1 MLSILG
7 GYYATVTSQRH
18 FTMYLACQLVD
29 KIIHAPFNPFLPIFV
44 AEQLGRPQAFAAL
57 LRGAETLAQTAAS
70 LGFGLLSTN
79 ARAKAALVVAS
90 LNTPLAGALFL
101 MRSPGMLI
109 VASALHGAL
118 SGVGSSVSSLYL
130 VTLAPPERMG
140 SASSLQYVGNT
151 MGSAIGAAIG
161 GAILARSTGFR
172 TLALTML
179 VGALPVQIVT
189 ALVMPSLVAA
199 DPGSKPSGQNVQAAS
214 VPATPLASESLREL
228 LGRPAVRA
236 LLMMQY
242 LRTCFWGCASMSIPY
257 LLNNLAEHAKSTVGF
272 YSLGS
277 LSSAMV
283 SMLVLGGV
291 SDANKNGGTIARCCL
306 LGLAVLSPC
315 IGVAGRAK
323 SAVGVLVAGWCA
335 TCLAW
340 SVSGQINPLTRQV
353 ARRGSEGRLTGLVSA
368 AWAAGSLCGAQLHG
382 WGVNSRLRLL
392 YLGLG
397 ALLVVAERC
406 TAVLLRAVAAENAV
420 AALTQSTI

>member
-1 MLSILG
+1 MFSILG
-7 GYYATVTSQRH
+7 GYYTTLTSQRH
-18 FTMYLACQLVD
+18 FTIYLAWQLVD

-57 LRGAETLAQTAAS
+57 LRGAETLAQTTAS

-101 MRSPGMLI
+101 MRSPTILVI
-109 VASALHGAL
+109 ASALHGAL
-118 SGVGSSVSSLYL
+118 SGIGSSVSSLYL
-130 VTLAPPERMG
+130 VTLAPQERMG

-151 MGSAIGAAIG
+151 LGSAIGAAVG
-161 GAILARSTGFR
+161 GAILARTNSFR
-172 TLALTML
+172 ILALTML
-179 VGALPVQIVT
+179 VGALPVQVVT
-189 ALVMPSLVAA
+189 ALAMPSLATGDSSSTTNRA
-199 DPGSKPSGQNVQAAS
+199 TVQIAPES
-214 VPATPLASESLREL
+214 ATPPASESLQEL

-257 LLNNLAEHAKSTVGF
+257 LLNSLAVHAKSTVGL

-283 SMLVLGGV
+283 SMLILGGV
-291 SDANKNGGTIARCCL
+291 SDATKNGGTIARCCL

-315 IGVAGRAK
+315 IGVAGRAG
-323 SAVGVLVAGWCA
+323 STVGVLIAGWCA

-340 SVSGQINPLTRQV
+340 SVSGQINPLTRAV
-353 ARRGSEGRLTGLVSA
+353 ARRGTEGRLTGLVSA

-392 YLGLG
+392 YIGLG
-397 ALLVVAERC
+397 VLLVVAERC
-406 TAVLLRAVAAENAV
+406 TAVLLKAVAAENSAV
-420 AALTQSTI
+420 ALAKSTI